1 MSQCKELFLVSLRVA
16 SGESEIYQT
25 NCPNTLAK
33 VYYPQNLTKEREEKI
48 KAMLKISLPPLV
60 KGRIVWP
67 TDIFYDSNK
76 QFKGYFMP
84 EISDAH
90 SWRRISVPQARRQY
104 GIRLNFKQRMQLCL
118 HLSQLLSQLHENQIV
133 FGDLK
138 PENILVN
145 IKTLEV
151 FLIDTDSCQFQY
163 HQDLWRCPVGTPAYT
178 PPELQNVH
186 FQDIDQL
193 PSHDVF
199 RLAVLCF
206 ELLMGHHPF
215 QGKNRDENAPHTNQV
230 ENIIHREW
238 VWRRGGKLVPGPNY
252 PPLELL
258 SPALIQKFRQAFELP
273 PEGRPTATEIAGL
286 FQREISQMR
295 SCPNNPNHWYC
306 KHTPHCYWCPIDV
319 PVVKAPSPVAPRI
332 CSNTAITQRSLLDFL
347 FNPIQI
353 LIKKIKETI
362 FSLFKGVF
370 SVFIAF
376 FKCIFLLIGAYLE
389 QADSLPRAT
398 GSASFALFLPL
409 FIYAL
414 RAFGPFPDQG
424 WLDQFFSAAGPVLQ
438 EDFNFMHVLDVCY
451 KFLTSWTQLIPST
464 YWWTIVI
471 MGLILS
477 GLTEGMIGAVL
488 LIAALIIFL
497 AHGLLALLA
506 ACVGWL
512 GLHIF
517 SLIGFWGLHFFLF
530 GDRVLHALFQQQIFF
545 PWREQ
550 LLNSP
555 ALCWMIATFVLLPLL
570 IPVAWRIGV
579 CFDEN

>member
-1 MSQCKELFLVSLRVA
+1 MAQFQELFLVSLRVA

-25 NCPNTLAK
+25 NRPHTLAK
-33 VYYPQNLTKEREEKI
+33 VYYPQNRTKEREEKI

-60 KGRIVWP
+60 TGRIVWP
-67 TDIFYDSNK
+67 THILYDSNK

-104 GIRLNFKQRMQLCL
+104 DIRLNFKQRMQLCL
-118 HLSQLLSQLHENQIV
+118 HLSQLISQLHENQIV

-163 HQDLWRCPVGTPAYT
+163 HQDFWRCPVGTPAYT
-178 PPELQNVH
+178 PPELQSAH

-215 QGKNRDENAPHTNQV
+215 QGKNRDKNAPHTNQV

-273 PEGRPTATEIAGL
+273 PEGRPTATEMAGL
-286 FQREISQMR
+286 FLTEISQMR
-295 SCPNNPNHWYC
+295 ACPNNPNHWYC
-306 KHTPHCYWCPIDV
+306 KHTHHCYWCPIDV
-319 PVVKAPSPVAPRI
+319 PVVKAPSPV
-332 CSNTAITQRSLLDFL
+332 
-347 FNPIQI
+347 
-353 LIKKIKETI
+353 
-362 FSLFKGVF
+362 LFKGIF
-370 SVFIAF
+370 SAFISF
-376 FKCIFLLIGAYLE
+376 FKCIFLFFGACLE
-389 QADSLPRAT
+389 QTYLPRAT
-398 GSASFALFLPL
+398 VSARFALVLPL

-414 RAFGPFPDQG
+414 RAFGPFPEQG

-438 EDFNFMHVLDVCY
+438 EEFNFMWVFEVCY

-464 YWWTIVI
+464 YWWAIVI
-471 MGLILS
+471 TGLILS

-488 LIAALIIFL
+488 LIAALLIFL

-506 ACVGWL
+506 ACIGWL
-512 GLHIF
+512 GLHFF

-530 GDRVLHALFQQQIFF
+530 GDRVLHILFQQQIFF

-555 ALCWMIATFVLLPLL
+555 ALCWMIATIVLLPLL
-570 IPVAWRIGV
+570 IPVAWSIGV
-579 CFDEN
+579 CFDEH